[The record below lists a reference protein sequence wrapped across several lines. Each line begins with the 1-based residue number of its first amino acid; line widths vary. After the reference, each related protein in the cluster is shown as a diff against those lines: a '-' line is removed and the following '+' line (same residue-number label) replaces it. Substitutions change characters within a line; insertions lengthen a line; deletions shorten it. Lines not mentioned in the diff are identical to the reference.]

1 MRVKMESKK
10 GKSAVCW
17 IYQYSKK
24 SLWLVILL
32 ALISGAIA
40 GSFILLALVSSSL
53 LDVATGVKEG
63 RLGVQIFLIVC
74 LILLQ
79 AVLNI
84 LSSNVRI
91 HATTKIEMQIRQGI
105 FAAVLKKQYQ
115 HVSKIHSGEIL
126 NRLTSDIDIVVG
138 AVVGLI
144 PQADFHDHEDRGRT
158 CGTVF
163 YRRPF
168 LRLRCWA
175 SGFLFAFSAVFTAG
189 ILNICIRK
197 CRGRMA

>member
-1 MRVKMESKK
+1 MESKK

-144 PQADFHDHEDRGRT
+144 PQAISMITKIVAGLA
-158 CGTVF
+158 V
-163 YRRPF
+163 
-168 LRLRCWA
+168 
-175 SGFLFAFSAVFTAG
+175 LFSIDARFTAAVLG
-189 ILNICIRK
+189 IGLLVCIFSRIYSRHLNICIRK

>member
-126 NRLTSDIDIVVG
+126 NRLTSIIKKI
-138 AVVGLI
+138 GLLLQTQNI
-144 PQADFHDHEDRGRT
+144 PTILRQKVKLQRRLTEKRIQSGTQSGRREQERQTEDFMTE
-158 CGTVF
+158 
-163 YRRPF
+163 RRQV
-168 LRLRCWA
+168 RVR
-175 SGFLFAFSAVFTAG
+175 
-189 ILNICIRK
+189 
-197 CRGRMA
+197 

>member
-1 MRVKMESKK
+1 MESKK

-115 HVSKIHSGEIL
+115 H
-126 NRLTSDIDIVVG
+126 
-138 AVVGLI
+138 
-144 PQADFHDHEDRGRT
+144 GRT

-168 LRLRCWA
+168 YGCGAGHRA
-175 SGFLFAFSAVFTAG
+175 SCLHFQPYLQQAF
-189 ILNICIRK
+189 
-197 CRGRMA
+197 

>member
-1 MRVKMESKK
+1 MRKIRMRVKMESKK

-115 HVSKIHSGEIL
+115 HVSK
-126 NRLTSDIDIVVG
+126 
-138 AVVGLI
+138 
-144 PQADFHDHEDRGRT
+144 T

-168 LRLRCWA
+168 YGCGAGHRA
-175 SGFLFAFSAVFTAG
+175 SCLHFQPYLQQAF
-189 ILNICIRK
+189 
-197 CRGRMA
+197 

>member
-1 MRVKMESKK
+1 MKVKMESKK

-144 PQADFHDHEDRGRT
+144 PWQDLRYCFLST
-158 CGTVF
+158 PV
-163 YRRPF
+163 

>member
-144 PQADFHDHEDRGRT
+144 PQAISMITKIVAGLAVLFSIDAR
-158 CGTVF
+158 
-163 YRRPF
+163 

-175 SGFLFAFSAVFTAG
+175 SGFLFAFSVVFTAG

>member
-1 MRVKMESKK
+1 MESKK

-144 PQADFHDHEDRGRT
+144 PQAISMITKIVAGLV
-158 CGTVF
+158 G
-163 YRRPF
+163 
-168 LRLRCWA
+168 
-175 SGFLFAFSAVFTAG
+175 GF
-189 ILNICIRK
+189 
-197 CRGRMA
+197 

>member
-126 NRLTSDIDIVVG
+126 NRLTSDIDSG
-138 AVVGLI
+138 CRTDPAG
-144 PQADFHDHEDRGRT
+144 DFHDHEDRGRT

-168 LRLRCWA
+168 YGCGAGHRA
-175 SGFLFAFSAVFTAG
+175 SCLHFQPYLQQAF
-189 ILNICIRK
+189 
-197 CRGRMA
+197 